1 MIIGKE
7 DNMEDTYKAEVE
19 SRFKKRID
27 AYYLNIKNLEE
38 TANKLEPV
46 HDDLILIEKLDQ
58 RHIQSAFT
66 AVMQSDVRHQIR
78 ISEMGRVIS
87 ISKVNTPDE
96 EVMAMRERIK
106 IGDIVRFNGEAAYCL
121 NIWGAENIWLISCR
135 SILFIDHKINFNAEV
150 ERVTKKTIEYEVNAE
165 IYNSMRNKQAA
176 QENLKLLNKKAQIL

>member
-1 MIIGKE
+1 MIANQDDNTE
-7 DNMEDTYKAEVE
+7 DSYKKEVE
-19 SRFKKRID
+19 SRFKKRMD

-66 AVMQSDVRHQIR
+66 AVMQADTRHQIR

-87 ISKVNTPDE
+87 ISTVNTPDE
-96 EVMAMRERIK
+96 EVLAMRDRIK
-106 IGDIVRFNGEAAYCL
+106 VGDIVRFNGEAAYCL

-135 SILFIDHKINFNAEV
+135 SILFIDRKIDFNAEV

-165 IYNSMRNKQAA
+165 IYNAMRSKQIA
-176 QENLKLLNKKAQIL
+176 QENIKALKRSHIM